1 MRLPIDALAQ
11 ALKLGASAKK
21 DSDTPVRVAVYV
33 DSSASP
39 FVIETVRDALVPQ
52 TTSALVRVERL
63 GGAPI
68 EVRADT
74 DVVLVLSCGSERLQP
89 AVQEMLVA
97 GAPVAVVAES
107 SIEVPFI
114 TADTPMLG
122 LIAATDASYLLE
134 TLARWILDRTEK
146 DVAFAANFP
155 FMRIA
160 AANRIITSCAL
171 TNMATGALFFIPGA
185 DFPVMTIAEVGMV
198 LKLAAVFGYKLEPER
213 GYEVAAVVGSG
224 LLLRLAAKGLCRLT
238 PRLSFFVK
246 ALVAAGGTYAMGR
259 ALASAYERGID
270 YAPVNARVSRVVS
283 FARNVTASGSAGPA
297 GVQEAAVNRS
307 AR

>member
-122 LIAATDASYLLE
+122 LIAATDSSDLLRRLLVGSWTAPRRTSPLQLISRSCASLLR
-134 TLARWILDRTEK
+134 TASSPLARSRTWLP
-146 DVAFAANFP
+146 A
-155 FMRIA
+155 R
-160 AANRIITSCAL
+160 S
-171 TNMATGALFFIPGA
+171 
-185 DFPVMTIAEVGMV
+185 
-198 LKLAAVFGYKLEPER
+198 
-213 GYEVAAVVGSG
+213 S
-224 LLLRLAAKGLCRLT
+224 
-238 PRLSFFVK
+238 SF
-246 ALVAAGGTYAMGR
+246 LVQIFR
-259 ALASAYERGID
+259 
-270 YAPVNARVSRVVS
+270 
-283 FARNVTASGSAGPA
+283 
-297 GVQEAAVNRS
+297 
-307 AR
+307 

>member
-122 LIAATDASYLLE
+122 LIAATDSSYLLE

-198 LKLAAVFGYKLEPER
+198 LKLAAVFGYKLEP
-213 GYEVAAVVGSG
+213 
-224 LLLRLAAKGLCRLT
+224 
-238 PRLSFFVK
+238 
-246 ALVAAGGTYAMGR
+246 
-259 ALASAYERGID
+259 
-270 YAPVNARVSRVVS
+270 
-283 FARNVTASGSAGPA
+283 
-297 GVQEAAVNRS
+297 
-307 AR
+307 